1 MHDEIIRKVV
11 EGVQVSSSWPHIG
24 SNFKPWEVLPHTP
37 LGMQSLVSLGTA
49 NKQQDGRAPPNPNK
63 WIPCAQV
70 Q

>member
-1 MHDEIIRKVV
+1 MHNKFIRKVA
-11 EGVQVSSSWPHIG
+11 EGVQLSSSWPHIG
-24 SNFKPWEVLPHTP
+24 SKFNP